1 VRRNKLFPQK
11 NTPPEMAQ
19 KERKKDLEKYIL
31 THMLY
36 SYRSQLDMEEEENS
50 RVIIRGK

>member
-1 VRRNKLFPQK
+1 MGAGRRLRGGTFVLKTNTPPK

-31 THMLY
+31 AHIQIPVKIY
-36 SYRSQLDMEEEENS
+36 
-50 RVIIRGK
+50 